1 MTSSPAPL
9 AALAACLT
17 AAPALAESFDCT
29 LATLC
34 NTESATCSA
43 EAGTENP
50 PFRLI
55 IAEDGTSARM
65 TSTAEGIDLTILDQ
79 TALGRSFLLRAGE
92 TGIGILTLAADGA
105 LAAVSNEHTSG
116 GLIGTA
122 AQGKC
127 TAEAG

>member
-1 MTSSPAPL
+1 MTPRFTPL
-9 AALAACLT
+9 AALAAV
-17 AAPALAESFDCT
+17 AIPAPVLAESYVCT
-29 LATLC
+29 LAAMC

-55 IAEDGTSARM
+55 IAEDGKSAHL
-65 TSTAEGIDLTILDQ
+65 TTTAEGLDLTLLDQ
-79 TALGRSFLLRAGE
+79 TALGRSFLLRTGE

-122 AQGKC
+122 TQGTC
-127 TAEAG
+127 AAEAG